1 MNEHNDEEFLNLLES
16 GAVEISGI
24 DTKTG
29 DMLYRFTDN
38 LKDIDPTLYNAMT
51 EAFYKDLLS
60 LWEKGYLSMDIT
72 LENPIVS
79 ATQKA
84 IDSIG
89 VEHLSDDEK
98 SYLEQILKKMSTQED
113 K

>member
-1 MNEHNDEEFLNLLES
+1 MNEHNDEEFLSLLES

-24 DTKTG
+24 DSKTG

-38 LKDIDPTLYNAMT
+38 LKEVDPTLYNAMT

-72 LENPIVS
+72 AENPIVS
-79 ATQKA
+79 ITEKA
-84 IDSIG
+84 VRAIG
-89 VEHLSDDEK
+89 VDSLSEDER
-98 SYLEQILKKMSTQED
+98 SYLDQIIQKMSAQED
-113 K
+113 S